1 MGFHT
6 CQMAPQNKVNGVR
19 GKHNQ
24 VVSYIAAYIDLTWAN
39 FKDVYYDG
47 QDWDMQLMGNSKF
60 VDAHLW
66 AAFLQCF
73 FNKTRASRLI
83 GFALSEPEVRNTKA
97 IDFRLKRI
105 NTKSFLKLSEAA
117 IAAGLV
123 DGATIRSIL
132 MMAVPYGKAVT
143 IKMYRSQTYRYFAKR
158 LVMEA
163 LDAATVIPN
172 GPTKTRIAATRL
184 NVPLDTVRYWRDLVT
199 PDIMVQP
206 KEND

>member
-1 MGFHT
+1 MSFGT
-6 CQMAPQNKVNGVR
+6 CHMAPQHRIDGVR

-24 VVSYIAAYIDLTWAN
+24 VVSYIAAYIGLTWEN
-39 FKDVYYDG
+39 LRDVYYDG
-47 QDWDMQLMGNSKF
+47 QEWDVQLMGNSKF
-60 VDAHLW
+60 VDSHIW
-66 AAFLQCF
+66 AAFLKCF

-83 GFALSEPEVRNTKA
+83 GFALSEPEVRNTIA

-123 DGATIRSIL
+123 DNTTIRRIL
-132 MMAVPYGKAVT
+132 MIELPYKKAAIVKT
-143 IKMYRSQTYRYFAKR
+143 VRSQTYRYFAKR

-163 LDAATVIPN
+163 LAEATVIPG
-172 GPTKTRIAATRL
+172 GPTKTRQVATRL

-199 PDIMVQP
+199 PDVMVHPQ
-206 KEND
+206 EE